1 MHVGTTFSVAKFLE
15 KHEEEFFKVVDP
27 KKSLLKL
34 IRKGVITRDVKSSI
48 DASDNDD
55 AAEILYDHL
64 KCHGNVTTLRKYC
77 EVAIEAG
84 GLPNMQAF
92 GRKMKKDLPPEV
104 C

>member
-48 DASDNDD
+48 DASDKDD

-77 EVAIEAG
+77 EVAIEAD